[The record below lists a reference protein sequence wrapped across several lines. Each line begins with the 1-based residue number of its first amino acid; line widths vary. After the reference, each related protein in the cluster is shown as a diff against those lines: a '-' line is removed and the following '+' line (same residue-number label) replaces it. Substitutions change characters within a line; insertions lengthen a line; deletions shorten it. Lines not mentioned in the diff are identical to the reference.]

1 MKSTLLPS
9 NFYLQIG
16 YAGVLHNVWN
26 ILEGLQ
32 YITVLSLVSIS
43 VPGIA
48 NQLNSV
54 LLEFSQMDVLP
65 AADIE
70 D

>member
-1 MKSTLLPS
+1 
-9 NFYLQIG
+9 
-16 YAGVLHNVWN
+16 VWN